1 MVSSYVDL
9 LDAEYGDQLDGE
21 AEQYMEFAVDGAH
34 RMQDMIDA
42 LLQYARVQTRAQEF
56 EETDPNQVLDD
67 TLASLRL
74 QIDET
79 DSAVSKGSLPAVQ
92 ADPDQLGQV
101 FQNLI
106 KNAITYADESGV
118 DPRLEIDAA
127 EDDGVVTFT
136 VSDNGP
142 GIDEAD
148 WQDIFEIFK
157 RNGSHDAEGTG
168 IGLAVCQRIVRRHGG
183 EIWVASDDRDGATFK
198 FTIPVAGTE
207 VSGDD

>member
-9 LDAEYGDQLDGE
+9 LDVEYGDELDGE
-21 AEQYMEFAVDGAH
+21 AAQYMEFAVDGAN

-56 EETDPNQVLDD
+56 EETDPNDVVDRTLDALQLRISD
-67 TLASLRL
+67 TDATVS
-74 QIDET
+74 T
-79 DSAVSKGSLPAVQ
+79 DSLPAVR

-101 FQNLI
+101 FQNLL
-106 KNAITYADESGV
+106 KNAMTYAAESGV
-118 DPRLEIDAA
+118 DPRLEIGVTT
-127 EDDGVVTFT
+127 EDGQVTFE

-142 GIDEAD
+142 GIPAD
-148 WQDIFEIFK
+148 DREDVFEIFE

-183 EIWVASDDRDGATFK
+183 EIWVEPDEGTGATFR
-198 FTIPVAGTE
+198 FTVPAAGTE
-207 VSGDD
+207 VVADD